1 MTATRSGSPPAGSA
15 PAGSAPA
22 GRRAPGRHRSA
33 GSRAAPGSKA
43 GRLTEID
50 LLRITAA
57 SAVVLYHYTFS
68 GWAGHL
74 TAIRFTALS
83 VVTRYGYLGV
93 DLFFLISGFVVLL
106 SAWNRR
112 PREFVV
118 SRMVRL
124 YPAFWVALTITA
136 VIETTLSRGLFKV
149 SLVQYLANLTMANS
163 LPNIGNVDVVYWT
176 LWAEIRF
183 YVIVFG
189 LTWIGVTRRR
199 VLTLMWAWLAA
210 TAIIETHLLPA
221 GVAAKLD
228 LLVQSQWSHYFIG
241 GMALCLIYR
250 TGLSWVPAVILVIC
264 FGNALYQAA
273 SFARRVSERYHQ
285 VLHLPVVLTIITVI
299 FIVLTLVALQVTRRL
314 GRPWFAALGAL
325 TYPLYLVHAYSGFT
339 LFNLFARDVSRWV
352 LLAAMITFMT
362 GLAWAVHQVAEVRF
376 APRLKAALIRI
387 PGLRPVRPRSRVT
400 WIRPRPPVTS
410 RPAAPLASPEPAP
423 PARPGS
429 ERGVRP
435 APESR
440 TRPTPESRTRPAP
453 ESGLRSRYPAQPQQ
467 PLSPLPP
474 HHPHH

>member
-1 MTATRSGSPPAGSA
+1 MGQ
-15 PAGSAPA
+15 
-22 GRRAPGRHRSA
+22 GRHRSP
-33 GSRAAPGSKA
+33 GTRAAPGTKA

-68 GWAGHL
+68 GWAGRL
-74 TAIRFTALS
+74 TTIRFPALS

-124 YPAFWVALTITA
+124 YPAFWVAVTITA
-136 VIETTLSRGLFKV
+136 VIEFTLSRGLFKV
-149 SLVQYLANLTMANS
+149 GLVQYLANLTMANS

-183 YVIVFG
+183 YLIVFA

-210 TAIIETHLLPA
+210 TAVIETHLLPA

-250 TGLSWVPAVILVIC
+250 AGLSWAPAVILVIC

-339 LFNLFARDVSRWV
+339 LFNLFAGDVSRWI

-376 APRLKAALIRI
+376 APRLKAGLLRI
-387 PGLRPVRPRSRVT
+387 PGLRPVRPGSRVV
-400 WIRPRPPVTS
+400 WIRGGRGAGAAC
-410 RPAAPLASPEPAP
+410 PAAPLASPAP
-423 PARPGS
+423 GP
-429 ERGVRP
+429 
-435 APESR
+435 
-440 TRPTPESRTRPAP
+440 RTRPAP
-453 ESGLRSRYPAQPQQ
+453 ESAVRPRHPDPQHQRQ
-467 PLSPLPP
+467 PLP
-474 HHPHH
+474 